1 MKIPYKEHPLLGG
14 FSRSF
19 NTLSGGVKTNVVPD
33 FCTATI
39 DMRTVP
45 GQDHGVILRQVEE
58 GMAGLEGRKPGF
70 QASVRVLK
78 DRVPIETPPEH
89 PVVRRFA
96 QMVAEIRGQ
105 QPLLQGARYYTD
117 GGILAPAFK
126 APLIICG
133 PGDAGMAHQADE
145 FVEVSKII
153 QSARIYTWA
162 AVNLLQ

>member
-1 MKIPYKEHPLLGG
+1 
-14 FSRSF
+14 
-19 NTLSGGVKTNVVPD
+19 
-33 FCTATI
+33 
-39 DMRTVP
+39 
-45 GQDHGVILRQVEE
+45 
-58 GMAGLEGRKPGF
+58 
-70 QASVRVLK
+70 LK